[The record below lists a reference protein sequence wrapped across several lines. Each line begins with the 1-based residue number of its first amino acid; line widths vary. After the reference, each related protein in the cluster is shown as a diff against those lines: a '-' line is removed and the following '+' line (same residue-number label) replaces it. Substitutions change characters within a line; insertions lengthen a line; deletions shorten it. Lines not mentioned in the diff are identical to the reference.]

1 MNHLNVYVRVR
12 PLNGKEVVQMQNI
25 NSAFDSQVEKVFKKD
40 NSRTIS
46 ILQDNIMIFGNL

>member
-25 NSAFDSQVEKVFKKD
+25 KSAFDSQVEKVFKKD